1 MNLPMK
7 EKKWNVIFNKTFHE
21 INYLTFNTNT
31 GIIQFMDDA
40 FIFYYLFKYIETDL
54 WMLLDAK
61 IFLQNN

>member
-7 EKKWNVIFNKTFHE
+7 EKKWNVIFNKAFHE

-31 GIIQFMDDA
+31 GIIRFMDDA
-40 FIFYYLFKYIETDL
+40 FIFLLPLKYIETDL

-61 IFLQNN
+61 TFLQNN

>member
-1 MNLPMK
+1 MNLTMK

-21 INYLTFNTNT
+21 INYLTFDTNT

-54 WMLLDAK
+54 WMLLDEKNFPAK
-61 IFLQNN
+61 

>member
-7 EKKWNVIFNKTFHE
+7 EKKWNAIFNKTFHE
-21 INYLTFNTNT
+21 INYLIFNTNT

>member
-7 EKKWNVIFNKTFHE
+7 EKKWNAIFNKAFHE
-21 INYLTFNTNT
+21 INYLKFNTNT